1 MTKAQR
7 RILRHYV
14 IAALIGVGATTIF
27 AIVQK
32 GDGWDFLAGVLVAV
46 LISFGAY
53 LVEHRF
59 GRKLQRLSFF
69 ASFLGHLAGYLASAL
84 ASFYVGILIA
94 RMLERRA
101 GPLDRTLQA
110 DMLASLGD
118 PVIVSAYGWALAVM
132 VALVA
137 HRELARKL
145 GPGVL
150 PNWLLGRYHMPRKEE
165 RIFLFVDLK
174 DSTALAEKMG
184 DLKFS
189 RFVREF
195 LADVSDA
202 VVETCGEVSHYI
214 GDEAVVTWRMRQ
226 GLDEANCIQCFF
238 LAQEMVDRRAAWYDA
253 EFGQTPKFKAGLH
266 GGDVVVTE
274 VGTLKSEIVY
284 HGDVVNTTARIQ
296 SLCAET
302 DSALLV
308 SGWLLTRL
316 TLPAGFAAHAVGEFV
331 LKGRDT
337 PVHLHA
343 IRKII
348 PSA

>member
-1 MTKAQR
+1 MTRAQR

-32 GDGWDFLAGVLVAV
+32 GDGWDFLAGVLVATF
-46 LISFGAY
+46 IAIGAY

-69 ASFLGHLAGYLASAL
+69 VSFFGHLAGYLASAFS
-84 ASFYVGILIA
+84 SFYFGILIA
-94 RMLERRA
+94 RMLERGTGPFDRA
-101 GPLDRTLQA
+101 LQE
-110 DMLASLGD
+110 DMVASLGD

-150 PNWLLGRYHMPRKEE
+150 PNWLLGRYHVPREEE
-165 RIFLFVDLK
+165 RIFLFVDLR
-174 DSTALAEKMG
+174 DSTALAAKMG
-184 DLKFS
+184 DLTFS

-214 GDEAVVTWRMRQ
+214 GDEAVVTWRMQ
-226 GLDEANCIQCFF
+226 TGLDDANCVRCFF
-238 LAQEMVDRRAAWYDA
+238 LAQAIVDRRAAWYA
-253 EFGQTPKFKAGLH
+253 SEFGQVPSFKAGLH
-266 GGDVVVTE
+266 GGKVVVTE

-308 SGWLLTRL
+308 SAELLGSL
-316 TLPAGFAAHAVGEFV
+316 ILPVGLEAHALGEFA
-331 LKGRDT
+331 LKGRDA
-337 PVHLHA
+337 PVHLLA
-343 IRKII
+343 IRQIN
-348 PSA
+348 PA